1 MRANNCTQ
9 IRRLAVATHVLG
21 TDIDDLNGRGDRF
34 SHVLVRRC
42 RPIVVWIFCRVAH
55 LSHPFELAQG
65 TVVDETCCRDP
76 RVAMS
81 SADRSDTKPFSSK
94 NRDERFART
103 IVRRRERHRVIVCIS
118 KQRSRSDMT
127 LTGFDHGQRMLA
139 ILLYS
144 LQSPVREHL
153 IDDASQRSRR
163 TSHRR
168 AGANELSRGKATTLP
183 NPSRPALCA

>member
-1 MRANNCTQ
+1 MPANNCTQ

-65 TVVDETCCRDP
+65 TVFDETCCRDP

-81 SADRSDTKPFSSK
+81 TADRSDTKPFSSK

-139 ILLYS
+139 IPLHTF
-144 LQSPVREHL
+144 QSSVHEHL
-153 IDDASQRSRR
+153 IDDLRQGSHR
-163 TSHRR
+163 TSHRLR
-168 AGANELSRGKATTLP
+168 GVTESSRRTATGP
-183 NPSRPALCA
+183 QSSSQPVRYA